1 MLVTL
6 DEIFV
11 AANLQREIE
20 MVKCGKGLPQG
31 VQNKRATTYTLDEI
45 ESMRSDQLKAVLDE
59 IGYPSLSKKEERLE
73 AVKLLLFETE
83 EERMKAFHDKHGYV
97 QMWRLDAGGD
107 GSLHKV
113 CNRLGAPNYEMLHLQ
128 QG

>member
-1 MLVTL
+1 MLRDYQGRTIIALTEEV
-6 DEIFV
+6 V
-11 AANLQREIE
+11 GQNLQREIE

-59 IGYPSLSKKEERLE
+59 IGYPSLSKKEERLD

-83 EERMKAFHDKHGYV
+83 GKNEGLPRQA
-97 QMWRLDAGGD
+97 
-107 GSLHKV
+107 
-113 CNRLGAPNYEMLHLQ
+113 
-128 QG
+128 